1 MMLFKLP
8 GLKIDK
14 SFVGMRP
21 KPVLTYISI
30 KKMTHSKAA

>member
-1 MMLFKLP
+1 MLFELP

-21 KPVLTYISI
+21 KALLTYICI
-30 KKMTHSKAA
+30 KKMTPFKAV